1 MLHRSSSNLSAV
13 SNSSELRPLLKGGIN
28 KHTKDSKQHAPNNN
42 AQKCNNEN
50 DLKQAATAPAAQSQ
64 KQEHINK
71 KAKVTVPPKSLFDK
85 KRKPYRLVVDQ
96 PDHGADNSVV
106 YLHPEKLT
114 ELQLFRGDAVLLKG
128 RLHHTTVA
136 IVLTDETCDKSRVKI
151 NRTIRNN
158 LRVRL
163 GDIITVQ
170 PKGIDI
176 PFGTRVHILPM
187 EDTVQKISGGL
198 FDVYLKPYFL
208 DSYRPVKKGDYFT
221 VKRAMHTVEVSR
233 RILISH
239 QINSIFVSTA
249 YHMSSWQFKVVE
261 CEPSPVCIVA
271 QDTVIHSEG
280 TPIKREDEEA
290 LHGGNEVGYDDVG
303 GCAAQMIQIREAI
316 ELPLR
321 HPKLFQHLGV
331 RPPQGVLLYGPPG
344 CGKTLI
350 GRAIANETG
359 AYFYL
364 INGPDIMAKGAGES
378 ETNLRKAFEEG
389 AKNAPAIIFID
400 EIDCIAPK
408 V

>member
-28 KHTKDSKQHAPNNN
+28 KHNKDSKRHTPSNNP
-42 AQKCNNEN
+42 QQRSEGN
-50 DLKQAATAPAAQSQ
+50 DQKQAAIAPAAQ
-64 KQEHINK
+64 KQGHIHK
-71 KAKVTVPPKSLFDK
+71 KVKAAPKSLFDK

-136 IVLTDETCDKSRVKI
+136 IVLADETCDKSRVKI

-163 GDIITVQ
+163 GDLITVQ

-176 PFGTRVHILPM
+176 PFGSRVHILPM

-221 VKRAMHTVEVSR
+221 VKRAMHTVEVS
-233 RILISH
+233 IWTY
-239 QINSIFVSTA
+239 FDST
-249 YHMSSWQFKVVE
+249 
-261 CEPSPVCIVA
+261 P
-271 QDTVIHSEG
+271 
-280 TPIKREDEEA
+280 
-290 LHGGNEVGYDDVG
+290 
-303 GCAAQMIQIREAI
+303 
-316 ELPLR
+316 
-321 HPKLFQHLGV
+321 
-331 RPPQGVLLYGPPG
+331 
-344 CGKTLI
+344 
-350 GRAIANETG
+350 
-359 AYFYL
+359 
-364 INGPDIMAKGAGES
+364 
-378 ETNLRKAFEEG
+378 
-389 AKNAPAIIFID
+389 
-400 EIDCIAPK
+400 
-408 V
+408 